1 MVNFV
6 NFGLLGKYNIKKEM
20 ASPLPGCERIN
31 PGLPAMNIKTFY
43 SLYTDVTGKRETVLF
58 LDSAVS
64 AT

>member
-1 MVNFV
+1 MVNLV
-6 NFGLLGKYNIKKEM
+6 NFGLLGKYIKKEM

-43 SLYTDVTGKRETVLF
+43 SFYTDVTGKRENVLF